1 MRRRITCLAFLALAL
16 AASPARAQAP
26 DDIGGCVDRQRAQKF
41 LEDHNYAQLLRGESA
56 DGKTVAV
63 WTTGL
68 KILVLTYPTPKVPG
82 SDEVK
87 TICVNASAAKVA
99 FGIDVIEK
107 LISSAAEATKK

>member
-1 MRRRITCLAFLALAL
+1 MRLLAFFFGFLIFPSFSAW
-16 AASPARAQAP
+16 AQGA
-26 DDIGGCVDRQRAQKF
+26 DEITGCVDRQRAQKF

-63 WTTGL
+63 WTTGV
-68 KILVLTYPTPKVPG
+68 KIIVLTYPTPKVPG

-107 LISSAAEATKK
+107 LISSAAESTKK